1 MSRSERLLQL
11 MQLLRTLPQPVLARD
26 LAAELGISKRSV
38 YRDIDSLRVSGAV
51 IDGEAGYGFT
61 LVEDPALPPMMFSP
75 DEMEALILG
84 LREVNEVGDPVLAS
98 AAQNALSKLRACL
111 PDRTRQLMEHSFLHA
126 KRFSPR
132 PVITI
137 DMPALRQAMRDEIAV
152 DIAYVD
158 KFGATSER
166 RVLPLAIIYMESAL
180 VLTAWCKLRDNF
192 RAFRIDR
199 ISACTKSDESFRPRR
214 VPLMRE
220 SQDYFRT
227 QGLKQRE

>member
-11 MQLLRTLPQPVLARD
+11 MQLLRTLPAPVLARD
-26 LAAELGISKRSV
+26 LAAELGVSRRSI
-38 YRDIDSLRVSGAV
+38 YRDIGSLRAQGAV

-61 LVEDPALPPMMFSP
+61 IVEDPALPPMMFSP

-84 LREVNEVGDPVLAS
+84 LREVDEIGDPVLAS
-98 AAQNALSKLRACL
+98 AARNALSKLRACL
-111 PDRTRQLMEHSFLHA
+111 PDRIRQQMEHSFLHA
-126 KRFSPR
+126 KRFAPR

-152 DIAYVD
+152 DITYTD
-158 KFGATSER
+158 KFNAPSQR
-166 RVLPLAIIYMESAL
+166 RILPLSIIYMESAL
-180 VLTAWCKLRDNF
+180 VLTAWCKSRQDF

-199 ISACTKSDESFRPRR
+199 ISQCTKSDESFRPRR

-220 SQDYFRT
+220 SQNYYRAK
-227 QGLKQRE
+227 GLK